1 MGQHNSETAVCMVQV
16 GGDGLFQ
23 EVLNAVLTVRARA
36 DDGAALAA
44 ARLRLGHIPAGSTD
58 AVAYSINGTRSAFT
72 AAAHIALGDRSDF
85 HQLVTICL
93 LLTPA
98 ASRLDCGVAAQE
110 G

>member
-1 MGQHNSETAVCMVQV
+1 MVQV

-98 ASRLDCGVAAQE
+98 ASRLDCGIAAQE